1 MRTND
6 WIPAEDAGMTVRAVR
21 GMTGIEVTHYQLTE
35 NGLMAC
41 GSPGRVGYAEAPRVS
56 LVVRLSRLIAFTAD
70 SATPASATFRQWSGN
85 FGTTGTSAGT
95 APAGP
100 TDRRASGVSRA
111 HRPIFRCA
119 KRALVSCA

>member
-1 MRTND
+1 ML
-6 WIPAEDAGMTVRAVR
+6 GMP
-21 GMTGIEVTHYQLTE
+21 GIRVDQDRLAR
-35 NGLMAC
+35 NGLMTY
-41 GSPGRVGYAEAPRVS
+41 GSPGRVGYAQAPRVS
-56 LVVRLSRLIAFTAD
+56 LVVRLSRPIAFTAG

-111 HRPIFRCA
+111 HHPIFRCA